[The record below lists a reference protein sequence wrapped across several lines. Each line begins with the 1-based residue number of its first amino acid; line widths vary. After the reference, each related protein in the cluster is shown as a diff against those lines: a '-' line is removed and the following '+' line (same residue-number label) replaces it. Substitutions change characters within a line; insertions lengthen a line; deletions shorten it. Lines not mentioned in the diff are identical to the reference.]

1 MLISPLHD
9 KDIDKEGNPKKPHYH
24 VILIFESLKSPK
36 QVKEIIDIFGG
47 VGTIPLHSL
56 GAYSRY
62 LCHIDNPE
70 KAQYNKEDVKEIGG
84 ANYKECCRKNEDKE
98 NEANLIEL
106 TQIILEKRITYFHE
120 VADLIIKEHNE
131 LFSVLKQNSYY
142 IHSIV
147 MSLATQTQKGKESNT
162 MIVTAKDLEIRGK
175 EKKISN
181 KRQKFFCVY
190 CADFCLYFSAALTDT
205 RLPVFLLVKIDLTLY

>member
-1 MLISPLHD
+1 MATTRNTQFGSIVYPESALPNWIDILEEQHIRALVSPLHNM
-9 KDIDKEGNPKKPHYH
+9 DIDKDGKIKKPHYH
-24 VILIFESLKSPK
+24 VILIFESLKSIK
-36 QVKEIIDIFGG
+36 QVQEIIEKFGG
-47 VGTIPLHSL
+47 VGVIPIHSL

-70 KAQYNKEDVKEIGG
+70 KAQYNKEDVKEISG
-84 ANYKECCRKNEDKE
+84 ANYKECCRQNEDKEKE

-106 TQIILEKRITYFHE
+106 TQIILDKRITYFHE

-147 MSLATQTQKGKESNT
+147 MSLATQTQKEKERNL
-162 MIVTAKDLEIRGK
+162 I
-175 EKKISN
+175 
-181 KRQKFFCVY
+181 Q
-190 CADFCLYFSAALTDT
+190 
-205 RLPVFLLVKIDLTLY
+205 

>member
-1 MLISPLHD
+1 MATTRNTQFGSIVYPESALPNWIDILEEQHIRALVSPLHNM
-9 KDIDKEGNPKKPHYH
+9 DIDKDGKIKKPHYH
-24 VILIFESLKSPK
+24 VILIFESLKSIK
-36 QVKEIIDIFGG
+36 QVQEIIEKFGG
-47 VGTIPLHSL
+47 VGVIPIHSL

-70 KAQYNKEDVKEIGG
+70 KAQYNKEDVKEISG
-84 ANYKECCRKNEDKE
+84 ANYKECCRQNEDKEKE

-106 TQIILEKRITYFHE
+106 TQIILDKRITYFNE

-147 MSLATQTQKGKESNT
+147 MSLATQTQKEKERNL
-162 MIVTAKDLEIRGK
+162 I
-175 EKKISN
+175 
-181 KRQKFFCVY
+181 Q
-190 CADFCLYFSAALTDT
+190 
-205 RLPVFLLVKIDLTLY
+205 